1 MILLMHQGKETRE
14 TVSTTLLMSHNL
26 QLNRSEAL
34 ISERESLE
42 KQVALLSPLIS
53 MDKITEIKR
62 FTSKERKLLL
72 EILESKDCWTMPGS
86 FKRSIGS

>member
-14 TVSTTLLMSHNL
+14 TVSTIPLMSRNL
-26 QLNRSEAL
+26 QLNRLEAL

-86 FKRSIGS
+86 FKRSTES